1 MSLIGS
7 NLPRQRVGWPRLC
20 FQNDYSCFV
29 QNAVST
35 GTISEIQTNRELPLE
50 KVSSTRLS
58 FVLRARRTLGM
69 YRIPRETGLLI
80 SSGKRNIKGRPFL
93 L

>member
-7 NLPRQRVGWPRLC
+7 NLLPQRLGWPRLR
-20 FQNDYSCFV
+20 FQNDYSRVV

-58 FVLRARRTLGM
+58 FVLRARRTLGA
-69 YRIPRETGLLI
+69 YHIPRETGLLI
-80 SSGKRNIKGRPFL
+80 
-93 L
+93 